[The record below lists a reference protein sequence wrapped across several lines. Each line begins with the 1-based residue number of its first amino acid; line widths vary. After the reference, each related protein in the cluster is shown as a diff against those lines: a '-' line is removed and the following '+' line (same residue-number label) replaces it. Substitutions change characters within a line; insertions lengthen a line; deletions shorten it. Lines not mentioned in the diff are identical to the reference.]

1 MDFLLADDHNV
12 VISGLQ
18 SALAQ
23 AFPEANFSL
32 AHCPEEVFRLL
43 GECASYDLALVDLK
57 MPGMDSFE
65 FLHQLCNQFQELKVA
80 VISGL
85 DDPGTIKKA
94 LTLGA
99 VGFIPKSVSEET
111 LVNAVRLILRGDTY
125 LPPHLLNPANEDRRD
140 KSSLERPCDLQNAFD
155 LLTERQR
162 EILLLLGEGRSNK
175 DIARCLEL
183 SENTVKVHVSGVL
196 RALSLSNR
204 TQAGVIGEKLRQIR
218 SQNESDE

>member
-12 VISGLQ
+12 VISGLK

-43 GECASYDLALVDLK
+43 GECARYDLALVDLK

-140 KSSLERPCDLQNAFD
+140 KSLLERPCDLQNAFD